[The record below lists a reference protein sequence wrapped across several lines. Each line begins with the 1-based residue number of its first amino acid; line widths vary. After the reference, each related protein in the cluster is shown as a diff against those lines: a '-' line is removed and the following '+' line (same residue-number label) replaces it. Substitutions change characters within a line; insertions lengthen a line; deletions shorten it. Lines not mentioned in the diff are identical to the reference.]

1 MDTSSRPLEIDSDL
15 LLTSPEGANIRV
27 RSNGKRLDVDL
38 DPRLLGSKTR
48 RELPTRSTRG
58 KRLAMLQRL
67 LRRGD
72 LSLAVSVRGILI
84 AELDG
89 KGEGTWSA
97 KVLGLAP
104 MRLHLRGLLTALSL
118 WVRRS

>member
-1 MDTSSRPLEIDSDL
+1 VNTSSRPLEINSDL
-15 LLTSPEGANIRV
+15 LLTSPEGANIHV
-27 RSNGKRLDVDL
+27 RGKGNRLDVDL
-38 DPRLLGSKTR
+38 DPRLLGSKMR
-48 RELPTRSTRG
+48 RELPPRSTRG

-72 LSLAVSVRGILI
+72 LSLALSVRGILI

-104 MRLHLRGLLTALSL
+104 MRLHLRGLLRAL

>member
-15 LLTSPEGANIRV
+15 LLTSPEGAEIRV
-27 RSNGKRLDVDL
+27 RSKGKRLDVDL

-84 AELDG
+84 ADLDG

-97 KVLGLAP
+97 KLLGLAP
-104 MRLHLRGLLTALSL
+104 MRLHLRGLLRAL

>member
-15 LLTSPEGANIRV
+15 LLTSPEGANIHV
-27 RSNGKRLDVDL
+27 SGQGNRLGVDL
-38 DPRLLGSKTR
+38 DPRLLGSKMQ
-48 RELPTRSTRG
+48 RELLPRSTRG

-67 LRRGD
+67 LRRAD

-97 KVLGLAP
+97 KLLGLAP
-104 MRLHLRGLLTALSL
+104 MQLHLRGLLRAL